1 MTFSEFQVV
10 IYSTSFCVCL
20 EAEKIRKFFGIGL
33 LELGSWHL
41 DVENGKCLLL
51 RWFCFLNH
59 SSFLCVCLAAQK
71 ITGNFGDW
79 NVGARV
85 LGYLD
90 VENGKVYFSE
100 EDVVIWPEKHTSF
113 LFVCLVAKKMR

>member
-1 MTFSEFQVV
+1 MV

-71 ITGNFGDW
+71 ITENFGDW

-113 LFVCLVAKKMR
+113 LFVCLVGKKMR